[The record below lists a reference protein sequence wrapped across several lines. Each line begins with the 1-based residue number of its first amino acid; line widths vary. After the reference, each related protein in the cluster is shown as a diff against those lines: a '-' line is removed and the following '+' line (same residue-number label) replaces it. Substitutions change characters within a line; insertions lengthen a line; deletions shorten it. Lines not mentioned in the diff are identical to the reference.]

1 MQKQNYYEI
10 LGVSPDV
17 SADEIKKAYRSLA
30 LKYHPDRNPAP
41 DAAERFKEITAAYG
55 VLIDET
61 KRREYDQF
69 QHATQNSRRSGY
81 GYRSQQSQSQSQ
93 SQSQGQSQGFRYTQE
108 DIFRDLFN
116 NPFYSTIFQELNRE
130 FSKSGYTFNEEFFR
144 KIFSGYAQG
153 VFFTGWVGFPR
164 GGRQQSSGSFSGSF
178 ADLFGLSK
186 EETEDVPIKLS
197 PTSAGLKGTLRHWGQ
212 SLKGL
217 ILSNSGT
224 GHKTGSRAIQQAELG
239 LSYELSI
246 TRRESASGV
255 QKDLLF
261 DKGGFAERLVVTIPA
276 GITDGTKLR
285 LRGKGKTN
293 SRGETGDIY
302 LTIRVQGQGL

>member
-1 MQKQNYYEI
+1 MVQEQNYYKI
-10 LGVSPDV
+10 LGVSPDA

-41 DAAERFKEITAAYG
+41 DASERFKEITAAYG

-69 QHATQNSRRSGY
+69 QRATQNSRRAGY
-81 GYRSQQSQSQSQ
+81 RYRSQQSQS
-93 SQSQGQSQGFRYTQE
+93 QSQGFRYTQE

-153 VFFTGWVGFPR
+153 VFFTGWVGFPG
-164 GGRQQSSGSFSGSF
+164 GGRQQSSGSLSGSL

-186 EETEDVPIKLS
+186 EETEDIPIKLS

-212 SLKGL
+212 ALKGL
-217 ILSNSGT
+217 IHSNSGK
-224 GHKTGSRAIQQAELG
+224 GHETGSRAIQQAELG

-246 TRRESASGV
+246 TRGESASGA

-261 DKGGFAERLVVTIPA
+261 DKGSSAERLVVTIPA

-293 SRGETGDIY
+293 SRGETGDVY
-302 LTIRVQGQGL
+302 LTIRVHDKGL

>member
-10 LGVSPDV
+10 LGVSPDAL
-17 SADEIKKAYRSLA
+17 ADEIKKAYRSLA

-69 QHATQNSRRSGY
+69 QRATQDSRRAGY
-81 GYRSQQSQSQSQ
+81 GCQQSQSQSQ
-93 SQSQGQSQGFRYTQE
+93 GFRYSQE

-130 FSKSGYTFNEEFFR
+130 FSKSGYSFNEEFFR

-153 VFFTGWVGFPR
+153 VFFTGWVGFPG
-164 GGRQQSSGSFSGSF
+164 GGRQQNSGSFSGSF

-217 ILSNSGT
+217 ILSKSGT
-224 GHKTGSRAIQQAELG
+224 GHETDSRAIQQAELG

-246 TRRESASGV
+246 TLQESASGV